1 MSDNYTY
8 QSYETP
14 EQQRTQETQPIP
26 PNKPFKRTVEK
37 VLTWI
42 GLVLHL
48 IWGLLIAFG
57 VSMIP
62 KIQSGSPELR
72 KAMIEEGYDPEL
84 FNNVDPTSM
93 IIFAI
98 VMTVIPFILALIAVF
113 LFKKSVLAGIL
124 LILAA
129 VLGVV
134 MSGSFIAALLW
145 FVAAIMLFVRKPKDP
160 KYVVSNDERH
170 TI

>member
-1 MSDNYTY
+1 MSENYTY
-8 QSYETP
+8 QSYEAP
-14 EQQRTQETQPIP
+14 EQQQVQEKHPIP
-26 PNKPFKRTVEK
+26 PNKPFKRTIEK
-37 VLTWI
+37 SLTWI

-57 VSMIP
+57 TSMLP
-62 KIQSGSPELR
+62 KIQSESPELR
-72 KAMIEEGYDPEL
+72 KALIEEGYDPEL
-84 FNNVDPTSM
+84 LNKIDPTSM
-93 IIFAI
+93 IIIAI

-145 FVAAIMLFVRKPKDP
+145 FVAAIMLFVRKPKDS
-160 KYVVSNDERH
+160 KYVVSNDEHR
-170 TI
+170 TF